1 MNDLPRE
8 IPDEK
13 AQAAADELRRL
24 QADKQQAGT
33 ERVRLERARPAA
45 VEADKEGY
53 AAAIRGGKGGD
64 PGTPKADAADAAIAK
79 ARRREEALGTA
90 CAQARAEFDAV
101 VSDHLDELQR
111 IAEERVSESRVSFGR
126 VLESLVEEHRKL
138 ALAIGLAGW
147 LKAFPQGRAPGKF
160 APRLSALAD
169 RSGETPSFEQVA
181 EALAALAEPPKPAQP
196 AGAMPRPNAA

>member
-1 MNDLPRE
+1 MNTELPRE

-24 QADKQQAGT
+24 QAEKQQAGT
-33 ERVRLERARPAA
+33 ERVRLERARNGA
-45 VEADKEGY
+45 VEADREAY
-53 AAAIRGGKGGD
+53 AAALRGGKKED
-64 PGTPKADAADAAIAK
+64 PGTSATEKADKAIAK

-90 CAQARAEFDAV
+90 CGQARAEFDAV

-138 ALAIGLAGW
+138 AIAIGLAGW

-169 RSGETPSFEQVA
+169 RSGETPSFEQVL
-181 EALAALAEPPKPAQP
+181 EALTELAEPSKPAAHA
-196 AGAMPRPNAA
+196 AGTMPRP

>member
-1 MNDLPRE
+1 MSNDLPRE
-8 IPDEK
+8 IPDVS

-24 QADKQQAGT
+24 QAEKQQAGT
-33 ERVRLERARPAA
+33 ERVRLERARNGA
-45 VEADKEGY
+45 VEADREAY
-53 AAAIRGGKGGD
+53 AAALRGGKKED
-64 PGTPKADAADAAIAK
+64 PGTSATEKADKAIAK

-90 CAQARAEFDAV
+90 CGQARAEFDAV

-126 VLESLVEEHRKL
+126 VLESLVEEHRRL

-181 EALAALAEPPKPAQP
+181 EALAALAEPPKPAAHA
-196 AGAMPRPNAA
+196 AGTMPRP